1 MIFSKEYEKYYI
13 EEMQD
18 AIGLIDFKALDNNN
32 FEVLYYLFP
41 LIERIFIDI
50 LKYSI
55 ISDIEIYSQG
65 TFRTLE
71 SALKKRENLNCFD
84 SETIEVL
91 NTFYCKQGLRN
102 KLFHYRGQTI
112 MISGLDI
119 KAIKLLGLKL
129 LKQYKKTLENAT
141 DFKDL
146 KIDFIE

>member
-91 NTFYCKQGLRN
+91 NTDAEGR
-102 KLFHYRGQTI
+102 
-112 MISGLDI
+112 MILAD
-119 KAIKLLGLKL
+119 AIYYAVSKFDPKIVIDLGSKILKSANEFID
-129 LKQYKKTLENAT
+129 KLENYKMEELEMVA
-141 DFKDL
+141 
-146 KIDFIE
+146 